1 MEMPSE
7 KILSILEGYQQE
19 LEGIL
24 SRFKK
29 TRDGIHIQKEDG
41 SRYREIVLELRDLF
55 LDEFADGSNYTQ
67 PLISYFNDSISNWLL
82 SPSYRGVDNVRGV
95 VTAAIAR
102 VKRSPL
108 SIKSAALD
116 APDEAEKNKAIENV
130 INCVNRFHL
139 IVRQIRQRYDNRETL
154 NVEDEYDVQDL
165 FHSLL
170 TLFFDDIRKE
180 EWTPSYAG
188 ASSRIDF
195 VLPEIE
201 TIIEVKRTR
210 KSLGPRQ
217 LGEQLIVDIEKYQ
230 KHPMCR
236 NLICFVY
243 DPEGR
248 ISNPRG
254 IENDLSRSTDKIQ
267 VSVLIVPKGF

>member
-1 MEMPSE
+1 ME
-7 KILSILEGYQQE
+7 ILEGYKRE

-29 TRDGIHIQKEDG
+29 TSNRIYIQDGDD

-55 LDEFADGSNYTQ
+55 SDEFVDGSNYVQ
-67 PLISYFNDSISNWLL
+67 LLVSYFNDSISNWLH
-82 SPSYRGVDNVRGV
+82 SPSYRGVDNVRGI

-102 VKRSPL
+102 VKRNPL
-108 SIKSAALD
+108 SIKSVALE
-116 APDEAEKNKAIENV
+116 APDKIERIKGIENV
-130 INCVNRFHL
+130 INVINRFHL
-139 IVRQIRQRYDNRETL
+139 VIRQIRQRHNNRETL

-188 ASSRIDF
+188 GSSRIDF
-195 VLPEIE
+195 LLPEID
-201 TIIEVKRTR
+201 TVIEVKKTR
-210 KSLGPRQ
+210 KSLGAKQ

-230 KHPMCR
+230 KHPMCK

-243 DPEGR
+243 DPEGW
-248 ISNPRG
+248 ISNPKG
-254 IENDLSRSTDKIQ
+254 IENDLSRTTNEID

>member
-1 MEMPSE
+1 MLSE
-7 KILSILEGYQQE
+7 EILEILEGYKRE

-29 TRDGIHIQKEDG
+29 TSNRIYIQDGDD

-55 LDEFADGSNYTQ
+55 SDEFVDGSNYVQ
-67 PLISYFNDSISNWLL
+67 LLVSYFNDSISNWLH
-82 SPSYRGVDNVRGV
+82 SPSYRGVDNVRGI

-102 VKRSPL
+102 VKRNPL
-108 SIKSAALD
+108 SIKSVALE
-116 APDEAEKNKAIENV
+116 APDKIERIKGIENV
-130 INCVNRFHL
+130 INVINRFHL
-139 IVRQIRQRYDNRETL
+139 VIRQIRQRHNNRETL

-188 ASSRIDF
+188 GSSRIDF
-195 VLPEIE
+195 LLPEID
-201 TIIEVKRTR
+201 TVIEVKKTR
-210 KSLGPRQ
+210 KSLGAKQ

-230 KHPMCR
+230 KHPMCK

-243 DPEGR
+243 DPEGW
-248 ISNPRG
+248 ISNPKG
-254 IENDLSRSTDKIQ
+254 IENDLSRTTNEID